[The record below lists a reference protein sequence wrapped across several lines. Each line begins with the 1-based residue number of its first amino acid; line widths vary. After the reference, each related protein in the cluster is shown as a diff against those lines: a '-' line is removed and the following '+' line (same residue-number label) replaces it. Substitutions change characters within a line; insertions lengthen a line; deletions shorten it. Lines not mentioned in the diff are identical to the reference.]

1 MLRRLPPAGV
11 PLEGRALFTALCRTL
26 VANGTHERVLR
37 TLESWLAV
45 PYVYT
50 VNSGRTA
57 LWVALRALHRLQ
69 PERNVVAIPAYTC
82 FSVPAAVARAGLR
95 ILPVEIQP
103 ETLDFDYAH
112 LESLPGKHLLCVVAG
127 HLLGLVNDVPRIR
140 RIATAKGAYVVDDAA
155 QAMGATLQGQPAGTM
170 GDVGIYSLGRGKA
183 LPAVE
188 GGILVTR
195 DAAIAKAIHAE
206 LVQLPPA
213 SWPHTVAVAAK
224 MLTGALLLHP
234 GLYWLP
240 HSLPFLKLGVTE
252 YDPDF
257 PLARLCRVSAALLAE
272 MQQKLERVNQI
283 RRTNAR
289 ALRAALHGSSSFQ
302 LPQPLPDS
310 EPVYIR
316 LPVLAAH
323 QELRQAVLARL
334 QAAGLG
340 ASGYYPSAVCD
351 IAAARSHWSA
361 PQGHCPVAESV
372 ARRVITLPTHP
383 LVTVRDREAMI
394 QILREF

>member
-1 MLRRLPPAGV
+1 MLRMLPPAGV
-11 PLEGRALFTALCRTL
+11 PLEGRTLLTALGRTIR
-26 VANGTHERVLR
+26 ANGTHEPVLR
-37 TLESWLAV
+37 TLASRLAV

-50 VNSGRTA
+50 VNAGRTA

-95 ILPVEIQP
+95 ILPVEIHP

-112 LESLPGKHLLCVVAG
+112 LESLPEKNLLCVVAG
-127 HLLGLVNDVPRIR
+127 HLLGLVSDVPRIR
-140 RIATAKGAYVVDDAA
+140 RIATVKGAYVVDDAA
-155 QAMGATLQGQPAGTM
+155 QAMGATLQGQLAGTM

-224 MLTGALLLHP
+224 LLAGALLLHP

-240 HSLPFLKLGVTE
+240 HSLPLLKLGVTE
-252 YDPDF
+252 YNPDF
-257 PLARLCRVSAALLAE
+257 PLGQLCRVSAALLAE

-283 RRTNAR
+283 RRTNAK
-289 ALRAALHGSSSFQ
+289 ALRAALQDRPSFQ

-316 LPVLAAH
+316 MPVLAACG
-323 QELRQAVLARL
+323 EVRQAALARL

-351 IAAARSHWSA
+351 IAAAQSHWSA
-361 PQGHCPVAESV
+361 PQCHCPTAESV
-372 ARRVITLPTHP
+372 AQRLITLPTHP